1 MKTRNEIYQG
11 EGAQLL
17 RFITTYHTL
26 QYEQVLRLFP
36 KNRDSIKSLITS
48 LVKQKRIVHDK
59 ENGILCDSQESA
71 NTPDYGMIASFW
83 VLLDFKKAI
92 VYHTDGEFPIKLN
105 FFSKDEWYEVLYV
118 PQEQEYLIN
127 HVMESQPKNDAKRLV
142 VLEKEEQAAKLHIKG
157 VIAFC
162 LVDSTTGSVSY
173 YACMNTKTVFN
184 RLQSIDD
191 EVQKLHNT
199 IFALKTTDIQAY
211 ADKYEELSIS
221 AALRS
226 ERIACQLRNLVYTTT
241 DTRKADYLKQAAA
254 VQGIKIFFSNSV
266 LSITMPGLLPK
277 RKLRTNTAFL
287 HEPLNLALQTYVTEH
302 YIPLYKRCVVCF
314 SQIYDQNLSLQRIRD
329 YDNLE
334 FKQILDTI
342 ASYVLVDDTG
352 LFCDSYHT
360 TELGNYDHTVIF
372 VMEPEIFP
380 GWLKN
385 RKSSIKTISE
395 IS

>member
-1 MKTRNEIYQG
+1 
-11 EGAQLL
+11 
-17 RFITTYHTL
+17 
-26 QYEQVLRLFP
+26 
-36 KNRDSIKSLITS
+36 
-48 LVKQKRIVHDK
+48 
-59 ENGILCDSQESA
+59 
-71 NTPDYGMIASFW
+71 
-83 VLLDFKKAI
+83 
-92 VYHTDGEFPIKLN
+92 
-105 FFSKDEWYEVLYV
+105 
-118 PQEQEYLIN
+118 
-127 HVMESQPKNDAKRLV
+127 
-142 VLEKEEQAAKLHIKG
+142 
-157 VIAFC
+157 
-162 LVDSTTGSVSY
+162 
-173 YACMNTKTVFN
+173 MNTKTVFN

-334 FKQILDTI
+334 FKQILDTLSLI
-342 ASYVLVDDTG
+342 
-352 LFCDSYHT
+352 H
-360 TELGNYDHTVIF
+360 I
-372 VMEPEIFP
+372 
-380 GWLKN
+380 
-385 RKSSIKTISE
+385 
-395 IS
+395 

>member
-1 MKTRNEIYQG
+1 
-11 EGAQLL
+11 
-17 RFITTYHTL
+17 
-26 QYEQVLRLFP
+26 
-36 KNRDSIKSLITS
+36 
-48 LVKQKRIVHDK
+48 
-59 ENGILCDSQESA
+59 
-71 NTPDYGMIASFW
+71 
-83 VLLDFKKAI
+83 
-92 VYHTDGEFPIKLN
+92 
-105 FFSKDEWYEVLYV
+105 
-118 PQEQEYLIN
+118 
-127 HVMESQPKNDAKRLV
+127 
-142 VLEKEEQAAKLHIKG
+142 
-157 VIAFC
+157 
-162 LVDSTTGSVSY
+162 
-173 YACMNTKTVFN
+173 MNTKTIFD

-226 ERIACQLRNLVYTTT
+226 ERITCQLRNLVYTTT
-241 DTRKADYLKQAAA
+241 DTGKKDYLKQAAA
-254 VQGIKIFFSNSV
+254 VQGIKISFSNSV

-287 HEPLNLALQTYVTEH
+287 HEPLNLALQTYVAEH
-302 YIPLYKRCVVCF
+302 SIPLYKRCVVCF
-314 SQIYDQNLSLQRIRD
+314 SQIYDQSLSLQRIRD

-380 GWLKN
+380 GWLKD
-385 RKSSIKTISE
+385 RKASIKTISE